1 MAASIPEN
9 LIRLKF
15 YFCFRKD
22 FYPMQLAFAHANS
35 FPAESYRC
43 LLTLLKQQHELITP
57 ALLAHHKNYPVTNG
71 WPHLVEE
78 YIAFLEAHSDA
89 THPPARWLIGHS
101 MGGFLSL
108 MVAQKRP
115 DLAQGVIL
123 LDAPIIGGWKAKVLQ
138 LSKITGLVW
147 RVAPAK
153 FSKVR
158 REKFE
163 SSEQAFSHFRGKKV
177 FAGFSDTALRH
188 YVDAGTTPHPEG
200 VALAF
205 NRDTETKVYGS
216 LPHHL
221 VSITKKLKAKRP
233 DFPIGLIAGQQSE
246 EMRLVG
252 LHYTEKFIPQHM
264 IRYVPGGHLFP
275 LEQPVVTAEAIDS
288 LIKTLS

>member
-1 MAASIPEN
+1 M
-9 LIRLKF
+9 
-15 YFCFRKD
+15 Y
-22 FYPMQLAFAHANS
+22 LAFAHANS

-78 YIAFLEAHSDA
+78 YIAFLEAHTQADHS
-89 THPPARWLIGHS
+89 PARWLIGHS

-138 LSKITGLVW
+138 LSKISGLVW
-147 RVAPAK
+147 HVAPAK

-163 SSEQAFSHFRGKKV
+163 SGEQAFLHFRNKKV
-177 FAGFSDTALRH
+177 FSRFSDKALRH
-188 YVDAGTTPHPEG
+188 YVQAGTTPHPEG
-200 VALAF
+200 VALTF
-205 NRDTETKVYGS
+205 NRDTETKIYGS

-221 VSITKKLKAKRP
+221 PNVAKKLKAKQP
-233 DFPIGLIAGQQSE
+233 TFPIGLIAGKQSE
-246 EMRLVG
+246 EMGIVG
-252 LHYTEKFIPQHM
+252 LRYTQKFLPQHM
-264 IRYVPGGHLFP
+264 IRCVPGGHLFP
-275 LEQPVVTAEAIDS
+275 LEQPEATAEAINS
-288 LIKTLS
+288 LIKACS